1 MAIRTFKEIIDNKGY
16 RINSKDR
23 EIFEQG
29 NLQSF
34 FGLGDTD
41 AIEFIIYDTN
51 DNQLP
56 QGNTGEL
63 VRYVPLSTQN
73 IKDYILLPEGTVL
86 QRYKFPKEYFVDA
99 ERLLREAGYQTGI
112 FKTQITLLN
121 KRVGSDSRYDK
132 LWISE
137 ISPSRTEVRLFPLK
151 KGLNTNPELKQRFEL
166 MLRDGNFRDD
176 TIYFVFQFIES
187 IKPQQ
192 ISSFIKS
199 KYSEKFLNRLKQEFK
214 IQDFETF
221 CTKIH
226 EKFVEASTY
235 EFTNRISNIR
245 DVNYGK
251 TINRKPSI
259 ELTKNDIVERCRRLM
274 IQAIDYNLS
283 VPNVTTKTTFDAGN
297 DASFDEVGRVLQRR
311 NSDTRVDTGSPVVSL
326 VRQRGLTSTQLDI
339 VIAKEKEKTVTK
351 PPAKGSGDKTPIP
364 PPPPPAPPTETIDL
378 YSYVIENASL
388 DKNVVV
394 RWQDAFKDGKQK
406 IIAPGDAMDICAL
419 EGSINLIQEDREFAE
434 FVKIKKVGRCD
445 KASTERVSTT
455 PNRNGGGGILSGGAA
470 AGSGAGGGEGGRTS
484 RRGDVEE
491 PAVEQTT

>member
-1 MAIRTFKEIIDNKGY
+1 MAIKTFKEIINNKGY

-56 QGNTGEL
+56 QGNTGDF
-63 VRYVPLSTQN
+63 VRYVPLSTEN

-99 ERLLREAGYQTGI
+99 ERLLREAGYQSGI

-121 KRVGSDSRYDK
+121 KRVGSDSKYDK

-137 ISPSRTEVRLFPLK
+137 ISPSRTEIRLFPLK
-151 KGLNTNPELKQRFEL
+151 KGLDTNPELKQRFEL
-166 MLRDGNFRDD
+166 MLKDGNFRDD

-251 TINRKPSI
+251 TIKRKPSI
-259 ELTKNDIVERCRRLM
+259 ELTKSDIVERCRRLM
-274 IQAIDYNLS
+274 IQAIDYYLS
-283 VPNVTTKTTFDAGN
+283 IPNVTTKTTFDAGN
-297 DASFDEVGRVLQRR
+297 DASFDEVGKVLQRR
-311 NSDTRVDTGSPVVSL
+311 NSDTRVDTGSPIVSL
-326 VRQRGLTSTQLDI
+326 VRQRGLSNTQLDI
-339 VIAKEKEKTVTK
+339 VIAKEKEKTKTN
-351 PPAKGSGDKTPIP
+351 PPAKGSDGTPPPP
-364 PPPPPAPPTETIDL
+364 PPPPPAPPTEEVVL
-378 YSYVIENASL
+378 YSYLIENRMQ
-388 DKNVVV
+388 DKNVVI
-394 RWQDAFKDGKQK
+394 RWQNEFKDGKQK
-406 IIAPGDAMDICAL
+406 NIGPGDSIDICAL
-419 EGSINLIQEDREFAE
+419 EGSINVVSEDMQYAE
-434 FVKIKKVGRCD
+434 FVRIKKDGRCD
-445 KASTERVSTT
+445 KSSTENIAST
-455 PNRNGGGGILSGGAA
+455 PNRNGNTGNYGFT
-470 AGSGAGGGEGGRTS
+470 GAGGVFRGSDITSGR
-484 RRGDVEE
+484 DVEE
-491 PAVEQTT
+491 PGLEQTV

>member
-1 MAIRTFKEIIDNKGY
+1 
-16 RINSKDR
+16 
-23 EIFEQG
+23 
-29 NLQSF
+29 
-34 FGLGDTD
+34 
-41 AIEFIIYDTN
+41 
-51 DNQLP
+51 
-56 QGNTGEL
+56 
-63 VRYVPLSTQN
+63 
-73 IKDYILLPEGTVL
+73 
-86 QRYKFPKEYFVDA
+86 
-99 ERLLREAGYQTGI
+99 
-112 FKTQITLLN
+112 
-121 KRVGSDSRYDK
+121 
-132 LWISE
+132 
-137 ISPSRTEVRLFPLK
+137 
-151 KGLNTNPELKQRFEL
+151 

-297 DASFDEVGRVLQRR
+297 DASFDEVGKVLQRR
-311 NSDTRVDTGSPVVSL
+311 NSDTRVDTGSPVVNL
-326 VRQRGLTSTQLDI
+326 VRQRSLQTTQLDI
-339 VIAKEKEKTVTK
+339 VIAKEKEKTASK
-351 PPAKGSGDKTPIP
+351 PPAKTKDGTAPPP
-364 PPPPPAPPTETIDL
+364 PPPPPAPPTEDVSL
-378 YSYVIENASL
+378 YSYLIENTNQ

-394 RWQDAFKDGKQK
+394 RWQDAFKDGKQQK
-406 IIAPGDAMDICAL
+406 VGPGDAIDICAL
-419 EGSINLIQEDREFAE
+419 EGSINVIQEDREFAE
-434 FVKIKKVGRCD
+434 FVRIKKVGRCD
-445 KASTERVSTT
+445 KTNTNVTS
-455 PNRNGGGGILSGGAA
+455 P
-470 AGSGAGGGEGGRTS
+470 S
-484 RRGDVEE
+484 RRGNTDTGGGSGGGSGTRRNGSDDGGSGGVGGSGFD
-491 PAVEQTT
+491 TSSGDFNSITNFR